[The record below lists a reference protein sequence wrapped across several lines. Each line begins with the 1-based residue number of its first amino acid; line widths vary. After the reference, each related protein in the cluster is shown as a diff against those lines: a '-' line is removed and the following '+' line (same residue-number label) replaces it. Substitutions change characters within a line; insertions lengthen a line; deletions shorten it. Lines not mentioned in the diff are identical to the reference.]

1 MKSTTSFLLEAE
13 LVDASLLDTSSPLIR
28 RLAAADPSLKILI
41 LEAGPHVR
49 GLENHIQPARYFDN
63 LVSPDE
69 VFTSHVGNPSKSLAG
84 RSPIVT
90 SAKCMGGGSNV
101 NFVMYTRASASDYD
115 AWEIFGNPGWGSE
128 DLIPLANKVETY
140 QCGSDPA
147 SIHGT
152 NGPIAIS
159 VKNVVGTFG
168 EQYLN
173 VAAKY
178 DKERD
183 FTEDPNNFRS
193 CNQYSPWLKYINPV
207 SGTRSDTAHH
217 FIYNQEHND
226 NLKVLDRQRVIR
238 VIFNDNRAI
247 GVEYTDD
254 VERATKVPGEGVHQ
268 AFASRLVVLPGGAF
282 GSPAILERSGIG
294 GTGILQ
300 KNDIPQIVDLPG
312 STDHILADH
321 NLLFIPYH
329 ADETS
334 DTLDGIFEDDPA
346 TVSFHADQR
355 WRKDGTGLLAT
366 NGIDAGIK
374 HRPNEKDLKI
384 IGPTFTER
392 WNNFFLNAPDKPVMW
407 IGPIAGY
414 VGLDPPREPG
424 RKYFSL
430 LYYTEYPVSLG
441 RVHIQGG
448 LNPYAPLDLE
458 TGFLDDPADLAVLRW
473 AYKHSREFAR
483 RMSAYR
489 GYTATAHPLFPKGSG
504 AATEFQAQGPVAIS
518 APDIDYTDEDD
529 AAIDDYHRLKVATTW
544 HSLGTWAMKPRSQG
558 GVVDSRLNVYCV
570 TNLKVADM
578 SIAPSNVGA
587 NTYNSAL
594 IIGEKAAIIIAEEL
608 GIKPV

>member
-1 MKSTTSFLLEAE
+1 MSQSAGQHEEYDIIFAGGGTSGCVTAG
-13 LVDASLLDTSSPLIR
+13 

-49 GLENHIQPARYFDN
+49 GLENHIQPARYFSN
-63 LVSPDE
+63 LVSPDR
-69 VFTSHVGNPSKSLAG
+69 VFTSHVGSPSKSLAG

-101 NFVMYTRASASDYD
+101 NIVMYTRASASDYD
-115 AWEIFGNPGWGSE
+115 AWEIFGNHGWGSK

-140 QCGSDPA
+140 QRGSDPT
-147 SIHGT
+147 HGT

-159 VKNVVGTFG
+159 AKNVVGTFG
-168 EQYLN
+168 EQYLD

-178 DKERD
+178 DKDRD
-183 FTEDPNNFRS
+183 FTDDPNNFRS
-193 CNQYSPWLKYINPV
+193 CNQYGPWPKYINPV

-217 FIYNQEHND
+217 FIYNQEHNV

-238 VIFNDNRAI
+238 VIFDDNRAI

-254 VERATKVPGEGVHQ
+254 VECATKVPGESVRQ
-268 AFASRLVVLPGGAF
+268 AFASRLVVLSGGAF

-294 GTGILQ
+294 GTDILQ
-300 KNDIPQIVDLPG
+300 RNDIPQIVDLPG
-312 STDHILADH
+312 VGENYNDH
-321 NLLFIPYH
+321 NLLFIPYY
-329 ADETS
+329 ADEAS
-334 DTLDGIFEDDPA
+334 DTLDGIFEGDPA
-346 TVSFHADQR
+346 TVSFHAEQ
-355 WRKDGTGLLAT
+355 WRKDGTGLFAT

-392 WNNFFLNAPDKPVMW
+392 WNNFFSNAPDKPVMW

-414 VGLDPPREPG
+414 VGLDPPRQPG

-430 LYYTEYPVSLG
+430 LYYTEYPASLG

-489 GYTATAHPLFPKGSG
+489 GYTVAAHPLFPKGSE
-504 AATEFQAQGPVAIS
+504 AATEFEVQGPVAIS
-518 APDIDYTDEDD
+518 APDIDYTEEDD

-544 HSLGTWAMKPRSQG
+544 HSLGTCAMKPRSQG
-558 GVVDSRLNVYCV
+558 GVVDSRLNVYGV
-570 TNLKVADM
+570 QNLKVADM

-608 GIKPV
+608 GIKGV

>member
-1 MKSTTSFLLEAE
+1 M
-13 LVDASLLDTSSPLIR
+13 LDTSSPLIR

-41 LEAGPHVR
+41 IEAGPHVR

-63 LVSPDE
+63 LVSPDG

-101 NFVMYTRASASDYD
+101 NSVMYTRASASDYD
-115 AWEIFGNPGWGSE
+115 DWEIFENHGWGSK

-140 QCGSDPA
+140 QCGSDPT
-147 SIHGT
+147 HGT

-178 DKERD
+178 DKDRD
-183 FTEDPNNFRS
+183 FTDDPNNFRS
-193 CNQYSPWLKYINPV
+193 CNQYGPWPKYINPV

-217 FIYNQEHND
+217 FIYNQEHNG
-226 NLKVLDRQRVIR
+226 NLKVLDRKRVIR
-238 VIFNDNRAI
+238 VIFDDNRAI

-254 VERATKVPGEGVHQ
+254 VERATKVPGESVHR
-268 AFASRLVVLPGGAF
+268 AFASRLVVLSGGTF

-294 GTGILQ
+294 GSNILQ
-300 KNDIPQIVDLPG
+300 RNDIPQIVDLPG
-312 STDHILADH
+312 VGENYNDH
-321 NLLFIPYH
+321 NLLFIPYY
-329 ADETS
+329 ADEAS
-334 DTLDGIFEDDPA
+334 DTLDGIFEGDPA
-346 TVSFHADQR
+346 TVSLHAEQ
-355 WRKDGTGLLAT
+355 WRKDGTGLFAT

-392 WNNFFLNAPDKPVMW
+392 WNNFFSNAPDKPVMW
-407 IGPIAGY
+407 IGPIASY
-414 VGLDPPREPG
+414 VGLDPPRQPG

-430 LYYTEYPVSLG
+430 LYYTEYPASLG

-448 LNPYAPLDLE
+448 LNPYASLDLE

-489 GYTATAHPLFPKGSG
+489 GYTVATHPLFPKGSE
-504 AATEFQAQGPVAIS
+504 AATEFRVQGPVAIS
-518 APDIDYTDEDD
+518 APDIHYTEEDN

-544 HSLGTWAMKPRSQG
+544 HSLGTCAMKPRSQG
-558 GVVDSRLNVYCV
+558 GVVDSHLNVYGV
-570 TNLKVADM
+570 QNLKVADM

-608 GIKPV
+608 GIKGV

>member
-1 MKSTTSFLLEAE
+1 MSQSAGQHEEYDIIFAGGGTSGCVTAG
-13 LVDASLLDTSSPLIR
+13 

-41 LEAGPHVR
+41 IEAGPHVR

-63 LVSPDE
+63 LVSPDG

-115 AWEIFGNPGWGSE
+115 DWEIFENHGWGSK
-128 DLIPLANKVETY
+128 DLIPLANKTYSKVETY
-140 QCGSDPA
+140 QCGSDPT
-147 SIHGT
+147 HGT

-178 DKERD
+178 DKDRD
-183 FTEDPNNFRS
+183 FTDDPNNFRS
-193 CNQYSPWLKYINPV
+193 CNQYGPWP
-207 SGTRSDTAHH
+207 
-217 FIYNQEHND
+217 
-226 NLKVLDRQRVIR
+226 
-238 VIFNDNRAI
+238 NDNRAI
-247 GVEYTDD
+247 GMEYTDD
-254 VERATKVPGEGVHQ
+254 VERATKVPGESVHR
-268 AFASRLVVLPGGAF
+268 AFASRLVVLSGGTF

-294 GTGILQ
+294 GSNILQ
-300 KNDIPQIVDLPG
+300 RNDIPQIVDLPG
-312 STDHILADH
+312 VGENYNDH
-321 NLLFIPYH
+321 NLLFIPYY

-334 DTLDGIFEDDPA
+334 DTLDGIFEGDPA
-346 TVSFHADQR
+346 T
-355 WRKDGTGLLAT
+355 
-366 NGIDAGIK
+366 

-392 WNNFFLNAPDKPVMW
+392 WNNFFSNAPDKPVMW

-414 VGLDPPREPG
+414 VGLNPPRQPG

-430 LYYTEYPVSLG
+430 LYYTEYPASLG

-448 LNPYAPLDLE
+448 LNPYASLDLE
-458 TGFLDDPADLAVLRW
+458 TGFLDEYVLSTVETLTISNWVLRISPADLAVLRW

-489 GYTATAHPLFPKGSG
+489 GYTVATHPLFPKGSE
-504 AATEFQAQGPVAIS
+504 AATEFRVQGPVAIS
-518 APDIDYTDEDD
+518 ALDIHYTEEDD

-544 HSLGTWAMKPRSQG
+544 HSLGTCAMKPRSQG
-558 GVVDSRLNVYCV
+558 GVVDSHLNVYGV
-570 TNLKVADM
+570 QNLKVADM

-608 GIKPV
+608 GIKGV

>member
-1 MKSTTSFLLEAE
+1 MSQSAGQHKEYDIIFVGGGTSGCVTAG
-13 LVDASLLDTSSPLIR
+13 

-49 GLENHIQPARYFDN
+49 GLENHIQPARYFNN
-63 LVSPDE
+63 LVSPDD

-115 AWEIFGNPGWGSE
+115 AWEFLGNPEWGSK

-140 QCGSDPA
+140 QCGSDPT
-147 SIHGT
+147 HGT

-159 VKNVVGTFG
+159 VKNVVGNIG
-168 EQYLN
+168 EQYLD

-178 DKERD
+178 DKDRD
-183 FTEDPNNFRS
+183 FTDDPNNFRS
-193 CNQYSPWLKYINPV
+193 CNQYSPWPKYINPV

-217 FIYNQEHND
+217 FIYNQEHNG

-238 VIFNDNRAI
+238 VIFDDNRAI

-254 VERATKVPGEGVHQ
+254 VERATKVPRESVHQ
-268 AFASRLVVLPGGAF
+268 AFASRLVVLSSGAF

-294 GTGILQ
+294 GTDLLQ
-300 KNDIPQIVDLPG
+300 RNGIPQIVDLPG
-312 STDHILADH
+312 VGENYNDH

-329 ADETS
+329 ADGAS
-334 DTLDGIFEDDPA
+334 DTLDGIFEGDSA
-346 TVSFHADQR
+346 TVSLHAEQ
-355 WRKDGTGLLAT
+355 WRKDGTGLFAT

-374 HRPNEKDLKI
+374 HRPDEKDLKI

-392 WNNFFLNAPDKPVMW
+392 WNSFFSSAPDKPVMW

-414 VGLDPPREPG
+414 VGLDPPRQPG

-430 LYYTEYPVSLG
+430 LYYTEYPASLG

-489 GYTATAHPLFPKGSG
+489 GYAAAAHPLFPKGNE
-504 AATEFQAQGPVAIS
+504 AATEFQVQGPVAIS
-518 APDIDYTDEDD
+518 APDINYAEEDD

-544 HSLGTWAMKPRSQG
+544 HSLGTCAMKPRSRG
-558 GVVDSRLNVYCV
+558 GVVDSRLNVYGV
-570 TNLKVADM
+570 KNLKVADM

-608 GIKPV
+608 GIKGV